1 MQRLAQKDS
10 ILNLPTTKVKSMNI
24 RNFNKG
30 YYAFLFIVLLGTS
43 CQQEASKTNTA
54 EEFVPDSS
62 LLVKDG
68 FSDTF
73 YRIPSPEDM
82 FEMVSKGKLV
92 FKADVLNPATNL
104 SKYNS
109 TQSKEFNF
117 GVYSADLAYTAAFQ
131 KYQEAYEYIETVRK
145 LSNDIGIS
153 SVFDEALV
161 ARVHNIFANSDS
173 LIKVT
178 NTTYTRFV
186 RQLEQ
191 NERGKTLALISA
203 GGWVESLYI
212 MVGVVG
218 DYKANDPNIQRI
230 ADQKLTFENLIEYL
244 LQFKDDESVSKLISE
259 LSSIKLAYDQIQET
273 AVKRSET
280 KRDSSQI
287 VVGASKKITIDQ
299 AQYNGLRTAIQSV
312 RNKLTQ
318 N

>member
-1 MQRLAQKDS
+1 
-10 ILNLPTTKVKSMNI
+10 
-24 RNFNKG
+24 
-30 YYAFLFIVLLGTS
+30 
-43 CQQEASKTNTA
+43 
-54 EEFVPDSS
+54 
-62 LLVKDG
+62 
-68 FSDTF
+68 
-73 YRIPSPEDM
+73 
-82 FEMVSKGKLV
+82 
-92 FKADVLNPATNL
+92 
-104 SKYNS
+104 
-109 TQSKEFNF
+109 
-117 GVYSADLAYTAAFQ
+117 
-131 KYQEAYEYIETVRK
+131 
-145 LSNDIGIS
+145 
-153 SVFDEALV
+153 
-161 ARVHNIFANSDS
+161 
-173 LIKVT
+173 
-178 NTTYTRFV
+178 
-186 RQLEQ
+186 
-191 NERGKTLALISA
+191 LISA